1 MKKFLKAMQNTGSII
16 FFPVLMY
23 LMFSV
28 FIVKVKFILVFFYVI
43 YYSFLV
49 HIIFYFMLYQS
60 EKIVDFIDKKS
71 GKLRFLRDMVMFIL
85 FLSMTFA
92 SFYSVIYHY
101 DPDSFLYVGSGN
113 ILEKYFDFVAFSLGV
128 FLINNNS
135 AIIANSLYA
144 KLFVSTEIL
153 SSFVMIV
160 LILANLTELK
170 NPFNEHLENKDVVE
184 SEQKKTPV

>member
-1 MKKFLKAMQNTGSII
+1 
-16 FFPVLMY
+16 
-23 LMFSV
+23 
-28 FIVKVKFILVFFYVI
+28 
-43 YYSFLV
+43 
-49 HIIFYFMLYQS
+49 MLYQS

-85 FLSMTFA
+85 VLSMTFA
-92 SFYSVIYHY
+92 SFYSAIYHY
-101 DPDSFLYVGSGN
+101 DPDSFLNVGSGN